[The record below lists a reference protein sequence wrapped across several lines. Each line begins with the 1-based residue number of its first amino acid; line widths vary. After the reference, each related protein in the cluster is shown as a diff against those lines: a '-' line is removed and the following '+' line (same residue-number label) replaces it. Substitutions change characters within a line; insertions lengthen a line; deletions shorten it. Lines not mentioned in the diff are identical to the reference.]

1 MDILLILI
9 GIVVVLRGADNLTDG
24 TVRIA
29 RRFNMSELII
39 GLTIVALGTSMPE
52 LCVSITSAMNG
63 TAGMAVGNVIGSNT
77 FNIFFIVGL
86 CAIIH
91 PMSVGMSAVRRDLPF
106 CFAATLLLLLFLVNG
121 TISLLEGLLMLSLYA
136 AYTAYTIRKESGKGK
151 SESGKEKDES
161 CNPCQSEQS
170 LVSGKE
176 QRVEGENAETAE
188 EPKRRLPGIFYNPV
202 FKIVVGLAE
211 LVIGSNLFVDHATLL
226 AVDLGVSE
234 TVIGITILGF
244 GTSLPEFATSFV
256 AALKGSTSIALGNV
270 IGSCVLNILII
281 LGLTSVITPLTPEGI
296 TTIDLT
302 MLFLGALLMWFF
314 SFTKKTMERWEG
326 AVLFLIFIAYMS
338 YLLYN
343 A

>member
-136 AYTAYTIRKESGKGK
+136 AYTAYTIRKETGK
-151 SESGKEKDES
+151 ESGEAPE
-161 CNPCQSEQS
+161 
-170 LVSGKE
+170 GK
-176 QRVEGENAETAE
+176 VETAE

-202 FKIVVGLAE
+202 FKIIVGLAE

-234 TVIGITILGF
+234 AVIGITILGF

-270 IGSCVLNILII
+270 IGSCILNILII

-296 TTIDLT
+296 TAVDLT
-302 MLFLGALLMWFF
+302 MLFLGALLMWLF

-326 AVLFLIFIAYMS
+326 VVLFGIFIAYMT